1 MTDGVLPF
9 TLCRGAGQGHS
20 PSAVFD
26 KSSRQ
31 GSRFFDAAAKD
42 KAFDAV
48 RITAVEVGIIEN
60 MPHPFFTGQG
70 RKITVVIEDLAIDR
84 DFADTMIMEGH
95 QHIFG

>member
-9 TLCRGAGQGHS
+9 TFPRGPGQGHG
-20 PSAVFD
+20 PAAVFD

-31 GSRFFDAAAKD
+31 GLRFFDAAAKD

-48 RITAVEVGIIEN
+48 RITTVKVGIIEN
-60 MPHPFFTGQG
+60 MADPFFTGQG
-70 RKITVVIEDLAIDR
+70 GKIAVIVEDFSIDGNFT
-84 DFADTMIMEGH
+84 DAMIMEGH